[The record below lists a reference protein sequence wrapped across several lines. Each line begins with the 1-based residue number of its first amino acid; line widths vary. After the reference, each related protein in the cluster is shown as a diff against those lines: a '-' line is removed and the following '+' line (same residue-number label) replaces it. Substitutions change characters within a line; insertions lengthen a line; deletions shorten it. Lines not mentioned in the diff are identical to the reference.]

1 MCIRDR
7 QRVDYWLALEEAQ
20 KQGLVKSIGVSN
32 FGVAHMQKLIDDP
45 RTTVVPAA
53 NEVELHPFLRQD
65 EIEAFCKPRGIR
77 LIAYS
82 PLSRAKRLDNPVI
95 QEVAKAHGAT
105 PAQIHVRWS
114 VQHGYV
120 PLPKSVRS
128 ERVAENI
135 DVFKFEITPAE
146 MEKLDALDE
155 RLFTEWE
162 EWGNL
167 DPTKMD

>member
-7 QRVDYWLALEEAQ
+7 
-20 KQGLVKSIGVSN
+20 
-32 FGVAHMQKLIDDP
+32 
-45 RTTVVPAA
+45 
-53 NEVELHPFLRQD
+53 
-65 EIEAFCKPRGIR
+65 FCKPRGIR

-120 PLPKSVRS
+120 PLPKSVRT

>member
-1 MCIRDR
+1 MI
-7 QRVDYWLALEEAQ
+7 YAQ
-20 KQGLVKSIGVSN
+20 
-32 FGVAHMQKLIDDP
+32 
-45 RTTVVPAA
+45 
-53 NEVELHPFLRQD
+53 
-65 EIEAFCKPRGIR
+65 
-77 LIAYS
+77 
-82 PLSRAKRLDNPVI
+82 
-95 QEVAKAHGAT
+95 VAKAHGAT

-120 PLPKSVRS
+120 PLPKSVRT

-135 DVFKFEITPAE
+135 DVFKFEITAAE